1 MKKINTIICYLIIC
15 AFFIFLIISSFRWQL
30 TLIGVLAL
38 ILLIWACSKR
48 VEREEQLAKKTFE
61 DVTIKLNEQVIEKT
75 IDEPEKRHPEKDDNP
90 K

>member
-1 MKKINTIICYLIIC
+1 MKKINTIICYLIVF
-15 AFFIFLIISSFRWQL
+15 AFFLFLIISSFKWQL

-48 VEREEQLAKKTFE
+48 EEQLAKKIAE
-61 DVTIKLNEQVIEKT
+61 EVTRKMDEQVIEKT
-75 IDEPEKRHPEKDDNP
+75 TDEPEKRRQDKDNNP